1 MNFESFFALKK
12 NHTKI
17 IMTTIINVMEKI
29 NELEKDLGHLSSA
42 QKILL
47 ATDGSITTI
56 LDVLKGHINVNT
68 LIQEFREADEE
79 SAKEL
84 CIKKKDTINYRAV
97 IMSHKPE
104 KPLIHAISLTP
115 LNRLNNDFKED
126 LLKADIPI
134 GRILKKYNIE
144 SRREVTH
151 IGAEEPDEE
160 LKKIFKTDSLMLTR
174 TYNIIYRDKVL
185 IRIKETFPYEMF
197 RE

>member
-1 MNFESFFALKK
+1 M
-12 NHTKI
+12 TK
-17 IMTTIINVMEKI
+17 IINVMEKV
-29 NELEKDLGHLSSA
+29 NELEKDIGHLSSA

-47 ATDGSITTI
+47 ATDGSVTTI
-56 LDVLKGHINVNT
+56 LDVLKGHIDVNT

-79 SAKEL
+79 AAQEL
-84 CIKKKDTINYRAV
+84 GINKGETINYRTV
-97 IMSHKPE
+97 VMSHNPE
-104 KPLIHAISLTP
+104 VPLIHAISLTP
-115 LNRLNNDFKED
+115 INKLDNNFKED

-174 TYNIIYRDKVL
+174 TYNIIYRDRIL
-185 IRIKETFPYEMF
+185 IMIKETFPYDLF